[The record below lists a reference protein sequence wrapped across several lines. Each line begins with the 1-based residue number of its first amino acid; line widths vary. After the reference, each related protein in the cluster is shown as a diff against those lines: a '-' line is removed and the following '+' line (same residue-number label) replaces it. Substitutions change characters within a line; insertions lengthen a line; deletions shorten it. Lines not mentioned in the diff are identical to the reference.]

1 MFSHKQDALIND
13 PEVTCNGRGKEI
25 TIFQPLLMN
34 CEIVVRLIWY
44 FLTLVSVVDYEVA
57 TDLILRDSRAIETD
71 KAVKKQ
77 MGKQNYEREKVGSM
91 YLKQLGGWQF
101 QLTLS

>member
-1 MFSHKQDALIND
+1 M
-13 PEVTCNGRGKEI
+13 PP
-25 TIFQPLLMN
+25 IFQPLLMN

-77 MGKQNYEREKVGSM
+77 MGKQNYEREKVLVIFILVTKNLIDGPPVRRFVM
-91 YLKQLGGWQF
+91 LLV
-101 QLTLS
+101 TLL